1 MLLILRYLAKTV
13 LLALVTRLLGLFF
26 PVLRRLVRL
35 VWR

>member
-1 MLLILRYLAKTV
+1 MLLLLRFIARTV
-13 LLALVTRLLGLFF
+13 LLGLVTRLLGAFF